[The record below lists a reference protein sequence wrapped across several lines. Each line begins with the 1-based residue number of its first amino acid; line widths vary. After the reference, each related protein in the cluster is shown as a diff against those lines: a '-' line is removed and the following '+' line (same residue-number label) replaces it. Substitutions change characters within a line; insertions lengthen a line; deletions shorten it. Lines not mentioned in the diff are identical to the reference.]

1 MNTSRVGHAES
12 LHVRFQMTSFENPAN
27 KPSKFTEAS
36 IFYPGFVL
44 LQARETRSFW
54 SLEFASIMDVTADC
68 KPGES
73 PVFRGVSGTTTWHRQ
88 KKEV

>member
-1 MNTSRVGHAES
+1 
-12 LHVRFQMTSFENPAN
+12 MTFENPAN
-27 KPSKFTEAS
+27 KPSKFTQAS

-44 LQARETRSFW
+44 LQARETCSFW

-73 PVFRGVSGTTTWHRQ
+73 LVFRGVSGTTTLAE
-88 KKEV
+88 KEGIGIDFEIKMTWDV